1 MARRVMKGLGLVLA
15 TIAILALL
23 AIGGLWLS
31 FAMQSRSNLAELG
44 ERAAMLE
51 DNGLEFRD
59 LNKNGELDPYED
71 SRVPVDD
78 RVEDLLSQM
87 TLEEK
92 AGVMFITF
100 TTVSGDGELSEG
112 INFTDPSTLVFAPNS
127 ELLVAKKMNHFSLAA
142 PVDDVE
148 AFVAWQNAFQE
159 AAERTRLGIPVT
171 LATDPRHGVQAGG
184 GIALPSGA
192 FSKWPDPIGLAA
204 TGDAEL
210 VGEFA
215 DIARQ
220 EYRAVGLHLALHPT
234 ADLATEP
241 RWARIATT
249 FGEDAELSAAL
260 TSAYVLG
267 MQGEELGAQ
276 GVATMVKHFSG
287 GGPQADGEDAH
298 FEYGKDQVYPG
309 NNFDYHLIPFVEGAF
324 PANAAQMMPYYGIP
338 VGQTDEEV
346 GFSYNKAIITDMLR
360 GEYGFDGV
368 VCTDWGLISDT
379 EMLGLFTVLPARAWG
394 VEELSPSERILKLI
408 EAGVDQFGGE
418 QIPELLVEL
427 VRSGEVNEE
436 RIDQSVRRILRD
448 KFRLG
453 LFDSPYVD
461 PNAAEKLVGNPAFVA
476 AGLEAQRQS
485 LVLLKNT
492 GAQSGATLPL
502 QGRPKIYI
510 ENIDPLVAQRFGE
523 VVDAPK
529 AADFA
534 IVRTSAPFEERD
546 GLFESFMHAG
556 DLDFKEPERSRLIEL
571 ASKAPLI
578 LDIYLDRPAVF
589 PEIAGQSAAVIGSF
603 GVSDEVLLE
612 LIFGR
617 FNPSGKLPFEL
628 PSSMAAVEAQY
639 EDLPYDSESALFP
652 FGHGLQFAP
661 AESDAPLEFASKP

>member
-1 MARRVMKGLGLVLA
+1 
-15 TIAILALL
+15 
-23 AIGGLWLS
+23 
-31 FAMQSRSNLAELG
+31 MQSRSNLAELG
-44 ERAAMLE
+44 ERAAVLE

-59 LNKNGELDPYED
+59 LNKNGKLDPYED
-71 SRVPVDD
+71 SRVLVDD

-100 TTVSGDGELSEG
+100 TTVSDDGELSEG
-112 INFTDPSTLVFAPNS
+112 INFADPSTLVFAPNS

-148 AFVAWQNAFQE
+148 AFVAWQNALQE

-171 LATDPRHGVQAGG
+171 LATDPRHGVKTGG
-184 GIALPSGA
+184 GVALPSGA

-204 TGDAEL
+204 TGDADL
-210 VGEFA
+210 VREFA

-249 FGEDAELSAAL
+249 FGEDADLSAQL

-267 MQGEELGAQ
+267 MQGEELGAR

-298 FEYGKDQVYPG
+298 FEYGKEQVYPG
-309 NNFDYHLIPFVEGAF
+309 DNFDYHLIPFVEGAF

-338 VGQTDEEV
+338 IGQTGEDV

-368 VCTDWGLISDT
+368 ICTDWGLISDT

-394 VEELSPSERILKLI
+394 VEELSASERMLQLI

-418 QIPELLVEL
+418 QIPEMLVEL
-427 VRSGEVNEE
+427 VRSDDVSEE

-453 LFDSPYVD
+453 LFDNPYVD
-461 PNAAEKLVGNPAFVA
+461 ASSATELVGNPSFIA
-476 AGLEAQRQS
+476 AGLEAQRRS
-485 LVLLKNT
+485 LVLLKN
-492 GAQSGATLPL
+492 GEAQSGAILPL
-502 QGRPKIYI
+502 EGRPKIYI
-510 ENIDPLVAQRFGE
+510 ENVDPLVAERFGE
-523 VVDAPK
+523 VVDAPEI
-529 AADFA
+529 ADFA
-534 IVRTSAPFEERD
+534 VIRTDAPFEERD

-556 DLDFKEPERSRLIEL
+556 DLDFKEPERSRLIDL
-571 ASKAPLI
+571 AGEVPLI
-578 LDIYLDRPAVF
+578 LDVYLDRPAVF

-628 PSSMAAVEAQY
+628 PSSMAAVDAQY
-639 EDLPYDSESALFP
+639 EDLPYDSANPLYR
-652 FGHGLQFAP
+652 FGYGLSFGNMGQEGLVDEIDTAQVEP
-661 AESDAPLEFASKP
+661 TASE